1 MDFTIILIIA
11 FVIGMVLGFIFQRSQ
26 FCMTLI
32 LTESFLFRNHR
43 RMIGL
48 ITAILFSTILFNIA
62 VFSGLI
68 ENFNLLQN
76 VGINPEFF
84 KASSILERHIIGGLI
99 FGFGMILAG
108 GCVAGILFRI
118 GEGQLSS
125 VIAFIGLMSG
135 FVGAFLLETLYL
147 FEKSSVIYSSALVL
161 PMILSVEPITFT
173 IITVLFFLLIVL
185 ALYYRFSLLS
195 IKKWR

>member
-1 MDFTIILIIA
+1 MDFIIVLIIA
-11 FVIGMVLGFIFQRSQ
+11 FVIGTVLGFIFQRSQ

-32 LTESFLFRNHR
+32 LTEFFLFKNHR
-43 RMIGL
+43 RMVGL
-48 ITAILFSTILFNIA
+48 TAAILFSTILFNIA

-76 VGINPEFF
+76 VGVNPAFF
-84 KASSILERHIIGGLI
+84 KAPLILERHIIGGLI

-125 VIAFIGLMSG
+125 VIGFIGLMSG
-135 FVGAFLLETLYL
+135 FAGAFLLETLYL
-147 FEKSSVIYSSALVL
+147 FENSIAVYPYGLLL
-161 PMILSVEPITFT
+161 PMILGIDSIIFT
-173 IITVLFFLLIVL
+173 IIVILFFLLVVF
-185 ALYYRFSLLS
+185 ALHYRISIHSL
-195 IKKWR
+195 KKES